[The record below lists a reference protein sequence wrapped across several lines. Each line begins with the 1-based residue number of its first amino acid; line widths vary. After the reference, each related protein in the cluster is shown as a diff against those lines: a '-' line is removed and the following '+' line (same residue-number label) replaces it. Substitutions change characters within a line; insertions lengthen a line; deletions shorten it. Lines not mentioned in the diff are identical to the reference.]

1 MLGVWKPT
9 RPPDFP
15 DHYFDFMHSVI
26 SKKRLPFL
34 FWFRTRNVVF
44 ISEIF
49 FQEITVLCE
58 EIQSLRYKVFGRRY
72 LWQHSKHPGEIY
84 FSRTQSV
91 CKGETCVNT
100 VASNYFWRSCGCR
113 HFFNGEF
120 LLITRDVSVNSFIRF
135 WQNLQRMQGLYIKV
149 KTAYQPL
156 VFKEL
161 EDFLIGNIFHCSL
174 QGRLDYIKIEPEE

>member
-72 LWQHSKHPGEIY
+72 LWQHSKHPGEKY
-84 FSRTQSV
+84 FFQDPV
-91 CKGETCVNT
+91 C
-100 VASNYFWRSCGCR
+100 
-113 HFFNGEF
+113 
-120 LLITRDVSVNSFIRF
+120 
-135 WQNLQRMQGLYIKV
+135 LQRWNLCQYSSFELFLAVSWLSSFLQWRISPNSPRCFYKQFHQILIKFAENARIV
-149 KTAYQPL
+149 YKGKNCKPTTC
-156 VFKEL
+156 F
-161 EDFLIGNIFHCSL
+161 
-174 QGRLDYIKIEPEE
+174 